1 MYSLFCP
8 CIKGAVL
15 NTNHLRFFARIRTTK
30 ILHQRTRLM
39 LIEAPISLGELI
51 DKITILEIKAINI
64 SDAGKLKNVT
74 HELNVLNDKVAS
86 LLDAAGV
93 AKLAP
98 LKQALKDINQELWI
112 IEDDIRDC
120 EYVKDFSD
128 KFIQLARAVYVT
140 NDKRAKVKKDIN
152 LAFGSELIEEKSYKD
167 YQ

>member
-1 MYSLFCP
+1 
-8 CIKGAVL
+8 
-15 NTNHLRFFARIRTTK
+15 
-30 ILHQRTRLM
+30 M

-51 DKITILEIKAINI
+51 DKITILEIKAVNI

-74 HELNVLNDKVAS
+74 HELNVLNAKVDS
-86 LLDAAGV
+86 LLDGGGK

-98 LKQALKDINQELWI
+98 LQQALKDINQKLWV

-120 EYVKDFSD
+120 EFAKDFSD

>member
-1 MYSLFCP
+1 
-8 CIKGAVL
+8 
-15 NTNHLRFFARIRTTK
+15 
-30 ILHQRTRLM
+30 M

-51 DKITILEIKAINI
+51 DKITILEIKVANI
-64 SDAGKLKNVT
+64 TDANKLKNVS
-74 HELNVLNDKVAS
+74 HELNVLNAKIDS
-86 LLDAAGV
+86 LLDAAGKT
-93 AKLAP
+93 KLAP
-98 LKQALKDINQELWI
+98 LQQALKDINQELWI

>member
-1 MYSLFCP
+1 
-8 CIKGAVL
+8 
-15 NTNHLRFFARIRTTK
+15 
-30 ILHQRTRLM
+30 M
-39 LIEAPISLGELI
+39 LIQAPISLGELI
-51 DKITILEIKAINI
+51 DKITILEIKAGNI
-64 SDAGKLKNVT
+64 QDAAKLKNVT
-74 HELNVLNDKVAS
+74 HELDILSEKVAS

-93 AKLAP
+93 DTLAP
-98 LKQALKDINQELWI
+98 LKSALRDINQELWV

>member
-1 MYSLFCP
+1 MCASL
-8 CIKGAVL
+8 L
-15 NTNHLRFFARIRTTK
+15 ES
-30 ILHQRTRLM
+30 
-39 LIEAPISLGELI
+39 LIQAPISLGELI
-51 DKITILEIKAINI
+51 DKITILEIKAVNI
-64 SDAGKLKNVT
+64 DDTAKLKNVT
-74 HELNVLNDKVAS
+74 HELNILNDKVNE
-86 LLDAAGV
+86 LLDAAGQ

-152 LAFGSELIEEKSYKD
+152 IAFGSELIEEKSYKD

>member
-1 MYSLFCP
+1 
-8 CIKGAVL
+8 
-15 NTNHLRFFARIRTTK
+15 
-30 ILHQRTRLM
+30 M
-39 LIEAPISLGELI
+39 LIQAPISLGELI
-51 DKITILEIKAINI
+51 DKITILEIKAVNI
-64 SDAGKLKNVT
+64 QDVGKLKNVT
-74 HELNVLNDKVAS
+74 HELDILNEKVAS
-86 LLDAAGV
+86 FLDSAGI

-98 LKQALKDINQELWI
+98 LKAALKDINQALWI

-140 NDKRAKVKKDIN
+140 NDQRAKVKKDIN

>member
-1 MYSLFCP
+1 
-8 CIKGAVL
+8 
-15 NTNHLRFFARIRTTK
+15 
-30 ILHQRTRLM
+30 M

-51 DKITILEIKAINI
+51 DKITILEIKAVNI

-74 HELNVLNDKVAS
+74 HELDVLNKKIDTF
-86 LLDAAGV
+86 LDAQGKT
-93 AKLAP
+93 KLAP
-98 LKQALKDINQELWI
+98 LKQALKDVNQELWI

>member
-1 MYSLFCP
+1 
-8 CIKGAVL
+8 
-15 NTNHLRFFARIRTTK
+15 
-30 ILHQRTRLM
+30 M

-51 DKITILEIKAINI
+51 DKITILEIKAVNI
-64 SDAGKLKNVT
+64 GDATKLKNVT
-74 HELNVLNDKVAS
+74 HELNILNAKVEQ
-86 LLDAAGV
+86 LLDDAGQ

-120 EYVKDFSD
+120 EFAKDFSD

>member
-1 MYSLFCP
+1 MRHFIYN
-8 CIKGAVL
+8 KE
-15 NTNHLRFFARIRTTK
+15 
-30 ILHQRTRLM
+30 RLTM

-51 DKITILEIKAINI
+51 DKITILEIKVANI
-64 SDAGKLKNVT
+64 QDAGKLKNVS
-74 HELNVLNDKVAS
+74 HELNVLNTKIDV
-86 LLDAAGV
+86 LLDDAGK

-98 LKQALKDINQELWI
+98 LKNDLKAVNQELWI

-120 EYVKDFSD
+120 EFAKDFSD

-140 NDKRAKVKKDIN
+140 NDKRANVKKEIN

>member
-1 MYSLFCP
+1 
-8 CIKGAVL
+8 
-15 NTNHLRFFARIRTTK
+15 
-30 ILHQRTRLM
+30 M

-51 DKITILEIKAINI
+51 DKITILEIKAVNI
-64 SDAGKLKNVT
+64 SDAGKLKNVN
-74 HELNVLNDKVAS
+74 HELNVLNAKVDQ
-86 LLDAAGV
+86 LLDAAGKI
-93 AKLAP
+93 KLAP
-98 LKQALKDINQELWI
+98 LQQSLKDINQELWV

-120 EYVKDFSD
+120 EYAKDFSD

>member
-1 MYSLFCP
+1 MWM
-8 CIKGAVL
+8 
-15 NTNHLRFFARIRTTK
+15 NTKAPNEFARINATK
-30 ILHQRTRLM
+30 FQESKTM
-39 LIEAPISLGELI
+39 LIQAPISLGELI

-64 SDAGKLKNVT
+64 GDEAKLKNVT
-74 HELNVLNDKVAS
+74 HELSILNDKVSS
-86 LLDAAGV
+86 LLDDAGQ

-98 LKQALKDINQELWI
+98 LKQALKDINQELWV

-140 NDKRAKVKKDIN
+140 NDKRAAVKKDIN

-167 YQ
+167 YK

>member
-1 MYSLFCP
+1 
-8 CIKGAVL
+8 
-15 NTNHLRFFARIRTTK
+15 
-30 ILHQRTRLM
+30 M

-51 DKITILEIKAINI
+51 DKITILEIKAVNI
-64 SDAGKLKNVT
+64 SDVGKLKNVT
-74 HELNVLNDKVAS
+74 HELDVLNAKIDT
-86 LLDAAGV
+86 LLDAQGK
-93 AKLAP
+93 AKLTP
-98 LKQALKDINQELWI
+98 LQQALKDVNQELWI